1 MLQTNIFTNPVTMTI
16 LVLGVLG
23 LGFMVRFLIAMAA
36 ELGRPRTLPHGNR
49 TEYQERL
56 YGEARVNPVGS
67 LAVGVARI
75 TRAMS
80 ANSNRGDW
88 LVAGD
93 RPMLNVRARK
103 RTRGSSF

>member
-1 MLQTNIFTNPVTMTI
+1 MVQTNIFANPVTLTI

-23 LGFMVRFLIAMAA
+23 LGFMIRFLIAMVG
-36 ELGRPRTLPHGNR
+36 ELGRPRKLTHG
-49 TEYQERL
+49 TKAEYQGRL
-56 YGEARVNPVGS
+56 SGEAHANPAGS

-75 TRAMS
+75 TRAVS

-93 RPMLNVRARK
+93 RPVVNLRARR
-103 RTRGSSF
+103 RTRESSS